1 MISSISKPMTSEIEN
16 ILNKN
21 TVDDLREFIK
31 RRKCLNSCNLTLVYL
46 FHIVQS
52 AGILVTTIAAGY
64 DMKELIWVGV
74 GLNVGASL
82 LNVFEKTN
90 NGISKH
96 LLKDIKSIREGTYVD
111 ESECVDEKRDKEE
124 TRGKEKEEKDGK
136 DGKDEKEKSLL
147 FS

>member
-1 MISSISKPMTSEIEN
+1 
-16 ILNKN
+16 
-21 TVDDLREFIK
+21 
-31 RRKCLNSCNLTLVYL
+31 
-46 FHIVQS
+46 
-52 AGILVTTIAAGY
+52 
-64 DMKELIWVGV
+64 MKELIWVGV

-111 ESECVDEKRDKEE
+111 ESECVDEKRDKDKEE
-124 TRGKEKEEKDGK
+124 KRDKEKEEKDGK
-136 DGKDEKEKSLL
+136 EGKDEEKSLL